1 MGIVFPNTKEYG
13 SSNGEG
19 KSQQNERPKLIETNL
34 KQSVILSN
42 SQAIRNQKVT
52 NISKGCSVVE
62 EEGRKVAH
70 LSFSLLLH
78 SYGQMLFTLFNL
90 MYVNS
95 SANALPRE
103 VSCIIIN

>member
-42 SQAIRNQKVT
+42 SQAIWNQKVT
-52 NISKGCSVVE
+52 SI
-62 EEGRKVAH
+62 
-70 LSFSLLLH
+70 
-78 SYGQMLFTLFNL
+78 
-90 MYVNS
+90 
-95 SANALPRE
+95 
-103 VSCIIIN
+103 